1 MKFRQGR
8 SQDLYRLSF
17 LTQLRIWSMMGVF
30 ILRRKT
36 ATVSRQNPLG
46 RANSSLSAL
55 EAISPGTN
63 VQIRIHVVLEFLG
76 CIRGGGDDF
85 VQLRGQKQA
94 WTGSSDHSLRAYLRS
109 PWQPKEAF
117 EYKKPQAYSS
127 LHRIPMVWSSFCC
140 WDAGKQPGFVSGIM
154 LRSIA
159 FEKFIVYHP

>member
-8 SQDLYRLSF
+8 SQDMYRISL

-85 VQLRGQKQA
+85 VQLRGQIQA
-94 WTGSSDHSLRAYLRS
+94 WTGSSDHSLSQHICVRRGSLMKPSNTKSPRLIPPYTESQWCEDLSAAEMQQNNRVSWAASCFALLRLKNS
-109 PWQPKEAF
+109 
-117 EYKKPQAYSS
+117 
-127 LHRIPMVWSSFCC
+127 
-140 WDAGKQPGFVSGIM
+140 
-154 LRSIA
+154 
-159 FEKFIVYHP
+159 